1 MAPDATVIGRAA
13 EQIKKG
19 GLVVFPTRG
28 LYGLGADISQPEAVA
43 RVFKAKRRPPN
54 QPIGILIPSKARLD
68 AWVTE
73 IPESARKLM
82 QTFWPG
88 GITLVF
94 SASTEVS
101 ELLTGQT
108 GKIGIRVPLHPV
120 AAALAGALE
129 HPITATSANLS
140 GEPGCA
146 DVAELPSDL
155 MAETA
160 VVLDAGPLFGGA
172 GSTVVDVTTRPP
184 AILRQGSVP
193 AADIRQCLGRR
204 SA

>member
-1 MAPDATVIGRAA
+1 MDPKAPDASVIGRAA
-13 EQIKKG
+13 EQIKNG
-19 GLVVFPTRG
+19 GLAVFPTWG
-28 LYGLGADISQPEAVA
+28 LYGIGADVFQSEAVA

-54 QPIGILIPSKARLD
+54 QPIAILIPSKARLD
-68 AWVTE
+68 ACVTE

-94 SASTEVS
+94 YASTQVS

-120 AAALAGALE
+120 AAALAGALD

-146 DVAELPSDL
+146 DVADLPSDL
-155 MAETA
+155 MAKMA
-160 VVLDAGPLFGGA
+160 VILDAGPLFGGA
-172 GSTVVDVTTRPP
+172 GSTVVDVTTHPP
-184 AILRQGSVP
+184 AIIRQGSVP
-193 AADIRQCLGRR
+193 AADIWQCLGK
-204 SA
+204 